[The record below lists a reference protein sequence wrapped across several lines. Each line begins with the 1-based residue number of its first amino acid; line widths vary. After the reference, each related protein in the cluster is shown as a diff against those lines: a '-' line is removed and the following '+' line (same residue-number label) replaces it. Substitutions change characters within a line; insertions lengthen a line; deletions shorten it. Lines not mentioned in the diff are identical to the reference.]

1 MAPAVRGLVALLIAA
16 FVVAANFGIWAFIH
30 QPSNPP
36 DWDGEI
42 GGFAFSAYQRDQSPL
57 REEYPTAEQ
66 IESDIAL
73 LSKYSDR
80 IRSYASLYSDAIPEA
95 AARHGMQVTAGA
107 WIDARM
113 ENNRAELD
121 ALYSAASRYH
131 NIRRA
136 MIGNETLVLGRIEI
150 ETLLPY
156 LDEARKKL
164 DIPISTAEPWHIWLK
179 YPELADHV
187 DFITVHLLPY
197 WEGVPRRAAV
207 QDVIMRY
214 DMVAKAFPTKDIVI
228 GEVGWP
234 SNGDRFENATASL
247 ENEARFMRE
256 FMLEAEK
263 RGYDYYVM
271 EAFDQPWKETDEG
284 RVGAYWGMFD
294 AERQPK
300 FPLIGP
306 VEEDPAWM
314 TKALVSSALALLPL
328 IFVMWRFSRLRLWG
342 RLFFAALVQAGI
354 AVTVWSF
361 TLPFEFYLD
370 PIDWTML
377 VVLVPAQFAIVG
389 ILLINGF
396 EFVEAL
402 AQRDWR
408 RRFRPLAGLPANPPK
423 VSIHLPCHN
432 EPPEMVIQTLD
443 SLAAL
448 DYPDFEVLVL
458 DNNTRDEAVWKPLQA
473 HCEKLGPRF
482 RFFHLAPWPGFKAG
496 ALNYGLSQTAPD
508 AAVVA
513 VVDSDYVVRPDWL
526 RALVGYFERPDTGVV
541 QAPQAHRDYA
551 TNAFRSI
558 CNWEY
563 EGFFKIGMHHRNER
577 DAIIQHGT
585 MTMIRRTLLD
595 KLGWAEWCIC
605 EDAELGLRV
614 MGEGFRTVYVDEHF
628 GRGVTPADFAAYKT
642 QRFRWAFGAM
652 QILRRHLGDL
662 LTGKKHTVGQ
672 RYHFLTGWF
681 SWFADA
687 LHLVFTLLAI
697 GWTVGMLMAPGWFSL
712 PHQLF
717 MIPVIGFFVV
727 KVVFGLVLYAKMVP
741 CRWRDVFGASLA
753 SMALSHAIAR
763 GILRGLVAREHP
775 FARTAKKRRL
785 QRAPNALSAVREE
798 IILLLGLC
806 AGVAGMML
814 VPGRDQIEGQLWSA
828 ILLAQSLPYVAALSC
843 ALIARFAREKDA
855 PEAPMAIEPANV
867 DARAAEHAA
876 RGNAAEPSVPATA

>member
-1 MAPAVRGLVALLIAA
+1 MADGSRSHPQPSRAALAARAVSALLIALL
-16 FVVAANFGIWAFIH
+16 VALGNVALWAWIH
-30 QPSNPP
+30 QPTNPP
-36 DWDGEI
+36 DWKGDI

-57 REEYPTAEQ
+57 REEYPTPEQ
-66 IESDIAL
+66 IDSDLAL
-73 LSKYSDR
+73 LSRYTDR
-80 IRSYASLYSDAIPEA
+80 VRSYASLHSDAIPES
-95 AARHGMQVTAGA
+95 AARHGMQLTAGA
-107 WIDARM
+107 WLDARTD
-113 ENNRAELD
+113 NNQRELD

-136 MIGNETLVLGRIEI
+136 IVGNETLVLGRMDVQ
-150 ETLLPY
+150 TLIPY
-156 LDEARKKL
+156 LDQARKAL
-164 DIPISTAEPWHIWLK
+164 DIPISTAEPWHMWLK
-179 YPELADHV
+179 HPELADHV

-197 WEGVPRRAAV
+197 WEGVSRRAAV
-207 QDVIMRY
+207 EDVVSRY
-214 DMVAKAFPTKDIVI
+214 EMVARAFPNKHLVI

-234 SNGDRFENATASL
+234 SNGDRFENARASL
-247 ENEARFMRE
+247 ENEARFLRE
-256 FMLEAEK
+256 FMLEAQK
-263 RGYDYYVM
+263 RDYDYYVM
-271 EAFDQPWKETDEG
+271 EAFDQPWKESDEG

-294 AERQPK
+294 AQRQLK
-300 FPLIGP
+300 FPLTGP

-314 TKALVSSALALLPL
+314 TKALVASSIAFLPMLL
-328 IFVMWRFSRLRLWG
+328 VMWRLWRLRLWG
-342 RLFFAALVQAGI
+342 RVFFAALIQTGI

-370 PIDWTML
+370 PLDWTML
-377 VVLVPAQFAIVG
+377 LVLVPAQFAIVA

-408 RRFRPLAGLPANPPK
+408 RRFRPLATLPATPPK

-448 DYPDFEVLVL
+448 DYPDFEVLVV
-458 DNNTRDEAVWKPLQA
+458 DNNTADEAVWMPVRE
-473 HCEKLGPRF
+473 HCEKLGARF

-496 ALNYGLSQTAPD
+496 ALNFALAQTDP
-508 AAVVA
+508 AAGVIA

-526 RALVGYFERPDTGVV
+526 RTLVGYFELPDTGVV
-541 QAPQAHRDYA
+541 QAPQAHRDFA
-551 TNAFRSI
+551 SSAFRSI

-585 MTMIRRTLLD
+585 MTMIRRDLLD
-595 KLGWAEWCIC
+595 RLKWAEWCIC

-614 MGEGFRTVYVDEHF
+614 MGEGFRTVYVDEAF

-652 QILRRHLGDL
+652 QILRRHVGDL
-662 LTGKKHTVGQ
+662 VAGTRHSVGQ

-697 GWTVGMLMAPGWFSL
+697 GWTVGMLLAPGWFSL

-727 KVVFGLVLYAKMVP
+727 KVLFGLVLFRACVP

-785 QRAPNALSAVREE
+785 HRPPNALSAVREE
-798 IILLLGLC
+798 ILLLMGLG

-828 ILLAQSLPYVAALSC
+828 ILVAQSLPYVAALLC
-843 ALIARFAREKDA
+843 ALIARFSRE
-855 PEAPMAIEPANV
+855 
-867 DARAAEHAA
+867 
-876 RGNAAEPSVPATA
+876 RGGDST

>member
-1 MAPAVRGLVALLIAA
+1 MPRIAIALRWLGALFIAA
-16 FVVAANFGIWAFIH
+16 FVAAINFGIWSWIH
-30 QPSNPP
+30 QPTNPP

-57 REEYPTAEQ
+57 RQEYPTAEQ
-66 IESDIAL
+66 IDSDLSL
-73 LSKYSDR
+73 LSRYTGR
-80 IRSYASLYSDAIPEA
+80 VRSYASLYSDAIPES
-95 AARHGMQVTAGA
+95 AARYGLEVTAGA
-107 WIDARM
+107 WLDARRD
-113 ENNRAELD
+113 NNRLELD

-136 MIGNETLVLGRIEI
+136 IIGNETLILGRMSIEELI
-150 ETLLPY
+150 PY
-156 LDEARKKL
+156 LDEARRKL
-164 DIPISTAEPWHIWLK
+164 DIPISTAEPPYVWLK
-179 YPELADHV
+179 NPELADHV

-197 WEGVPRRAAV
+197 WEGVPRRFAID
-207 QDVIMRY
+207 DVIGKYEMI
-214 DMVAKAFPTKDIVI
+214 AQAFPKKRIVI
-228 GEVGWP
+228 GEIGWP
-234 SNGDRFENATASL
+234 SNGDRQQNALASL
-247 ENEARFMRE
+247 EGAARFMRE
-256 FMLEAEK
+256 FLLEAEK

-271 EAFDQPWKETDEG
+271 EAFDQPWKESDEG
-284 RVGAYWGMFD
+284 RAGAYWGMFD

-300 FPLIGP
+300 FPLTGP
-306 VEEDPAWM
+306 VEEDPSWM
-314 TKALVSSALALLPL
+314 SKAIVASAVAFLPML
-328 IFVMWRFSRLRLWG
+328 WVMWRMRRLRLWG
-342 RLFFAALVQAGI
+342 RLLFAGLMQAGI
-354 AVTVWSF
+354 GITVWSF

-370 PIDWTML
+370 TLDWIAL
-377 VVLVPAQFAIVG
+377 VLLVPAQLAIVA
-389 ILLINGF
+389 ILWINGF

-408 RRFRPLAGLPANPPK
+408 RRFVPLADLPADPPM

-448 DYPDFEVLVL
+448 DYPHFEVLVI
-458 DNNTRDEAVWKPLQA
+458 DNNTKNAAVWQPLQA
-473 HCEKLGPRF
+473 HCERLGARF
-482 RFFHLAPWPGFKAG
+482 RFFHLDPWPGFKAG
-496 ALNYGLSQTAPD
+496 ALNFALQQTDPA

-526 RALVGYFERPDTGVV
+526 RALVGYFDRADTGVV
-541 QAPQAHRDYA
+541 QAPQAHRDFSS
-551 TNAFRSI
+551 NAFRSI

-595 KLGWAEWCIC
+595 RLKWAEWCIC

-614 MGEGFRTVYVDEHF
+614 MGEGFRTVYVDEPF

-652 QILRRHLGDL
+652 QILRRHLRDL
-662 LTGKKHTVGQ
+662 LSGTRYTVGQ

-697 GWTVGMLMAPGWFSL
+697 AWTVGMLAAPGWFSL

-727 KVVFGLVLYAKMVP
+727 KVLFGLVLYAAMVK

-785 QRAPNALSAVREE
+785 QRPPNALSAVREE
-798 IILLLGLC
+798 IVLLAGLG

-828 ILLAQSLPYVAALSC
+828 ILVAQSLPYLAALGC
-843 ALIARFAREKDA
+843 ALIARFSREREVPGEPSANAETTGIEAPLPDAADA
-855 PEAPMAIEPANV
+855 P
-867 DARAAEHAA
+867 AAA
-876 RGNAAEPSVPATA
+876 